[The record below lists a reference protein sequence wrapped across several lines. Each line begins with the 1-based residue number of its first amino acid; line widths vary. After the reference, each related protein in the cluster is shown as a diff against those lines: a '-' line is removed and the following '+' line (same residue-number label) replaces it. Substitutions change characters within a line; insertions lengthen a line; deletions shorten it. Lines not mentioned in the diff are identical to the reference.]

1 MLSHGD
7 KFNVKLDSVSNEPN
21 SVPLLLIML
30 VFYTSGFV
38 KNKNLAFLNFVPC
51 EALCFQLPLS

>member
-7 KFNVKLDSVSNEPN
+7 KLNVKLDSVSNESN
-21 SVPLLLIML
+21 SVPLLLIIL
-30 VFYTSGFV
+30 AFYTSGFV
-38 KNKNLAFLNFVPC
+38 KSKNLAFLNFVPC

>member
-21 SVPLLLIML
+21 SVP
-30 VFYTSGFV
+30 FTHNTSILY
-38 KNKNLAFLNFVPC
+38 N
-51 EALCFQLPLS
+51 